1 MPHRRTSCR
10 GRYPV
15 LVRLELQHLYA
26 ELSSIDTAIRQLEL
40 LRASRYPQ
48 REAAPLGSLLEF
60 SSKPCNLTN
69 CRSA

>member
-26 ELSSIDTAIRQLEL
+26 ELSSIDTAIRQLER
-40 LRASRYPQ
+40 LRETRQPH
-48 REAAPLGSLLEF
+48 REPATLGSLLEF

-69 CRSA
+69 CGSA